1 MPYNVTSTLR
11 DVVGV
16 AGYVLAASGRRYVL
30 VMLINQPGAPDAR
43 AAIDAVL
50 DWTMKDN

>member
-1 MPYNVTSTLR
+1 MKSGTLAN
-11 DVVGV
+11 VVGA

-30 VMLINQPGAPDAR
+30 VMIVNHPNAIAAR
-43 AAIDAVL
+43 PAIEALL